1 MQVSEW
7 LRRLNLQ
14 KYTVKFNGDGVRRV
28 GDLIHVDEG
37 QLLSYGMTALTDRKR
52 VLDMVQGKNE
62 EVTEL
67 FARQTRAQARS
78 IIQQYLPVGDAKAQ
92 KVLGYID
99 VAGTVEEI
107 LDLLGEEKDDGLRI
121 TGFQLRDIFDH
132 NKNLSV
138 VKRKLAAKVNE
149 NEMLD
154 RGLLKE
160 KSFGDDY
167 KEDLAKKYPSDDVE
181 GLLNSLGLLDKDN
194 RPKLTE
200 QDIKDP
206 EIFY

>member
-92 KVLGYID
+92 KALGYVD

>member
-1 MQVSEW
+1 
-7 LRRLNLQ
+7 
-14 KYTVKFNGDGVRRV
+14 
-28 GDLIHVDEG
+28 
-37 QLLSYGMTALTDRKR
+37 
-52 VLDMVQGKNE
+52 
-62 EVTEL
+62 
-67 FARQTRAQARS
+67 
-78 IIQQYLPVGDAKAQ
+78 
-92 KVLGYID
+92 
-99 VAGTVEEI
+99 
-107 LDLLGEEKDDGLRI
+107 
-121 TGFQLRDIFDH
+121 
-132 NKNLSV
+132 LSV